1 MDNTNSKSEY
11 KILEKINSPK
21 DLKSLTIS
29 ELSIL
34 SEELRSY
41 IIETVKKT
49 GGHLAPSLGV
59 VELTIALHYVFNTPN
74 DKLIWDVGHQA
85 YAHKVL
91 TGRREALKTIR
102 QYGGISGFCKP
113 SESEYDVFGAG
124 HASTSI
130 SAAIGLA
137 AARDLR
143 GDNNRIAA
151 VIGDGAFTG
160 GLAWE
165 GINNICNIKGQFL
178 VILNDNEM
186 SISRNVGAMSNYLT
200 RIVTSPRYLRFK
212 NQVWNSLALLPK
224 GAGLLRSLGRKSLES
239 LKNFIAPGIV
249 FEEFGFRYYGPI
261 DGHDIKLMVNTLR
274 SVKDLEYPVLLH
286 VITKKG
292 KGMPSAE
299 QNPTKYHGIG
309 PEKSKGSLEEQQN
322 SAPPFLKVF
331 GKIAC
336 EIAENNPKA
345 VFITAAMCEGT
356 GLTEFSKRFPD
367 RYFDV
372 GIAEGHAVTFSG
384 GLATGGY
391 RPVVAIYSTFLQRAY
406 DHIIHDIALQSL
418 PVVFVMDRAGLVGAD
433 GPTHHGAF
441 DLSYINIIPNMIIAA
456 PRNGNEL
463 RDILYTALD
472 QSEKPFAIRYPKAT
486 CEVFDENREPKILK
500 IGSWEV
506 LANGKDVAIL
516 SVGTMTNVAKLSA
529 KLLKA
534 DGISATVIHARF
546 IKPFDE
552 KLLLKVA
559 RSHSLILTI
568 EENTIKGGFGM
579 NINKFI
585 SDSGINCKVISLGI
599 PDNFIEQGYR
609 YILLRNIGLCP
620 EGIVEIIKKQLN

>member
-1 MDNTNSKSEY
+1 MDKTISKSEY

-21 DLKSLTIS
+21 DLKSLTFP

-34 SEELRSY
+34 SEELRNY

-59 VELTIALHYVFNTPN
+59 IELTIAFHYVFNTPE
-74 DKLIWDVGHQA
+74 DKLVWDVGHQA
-85 YAHKVL
+85 YGHKVL

-113 SESEYDVFGAG
+113 SESEYDIFGAG

-130 SAAIGLA
+130 SASVGLA
-137 AARDLR
+137 TVRDLK
-143 GDNNRIAA
+143 GDKNRIAA
-151 VIGDGAFTG
+151 IIGDGAFTG

-186 SISRNVGAMSNYLT
+186 SISRNVGAMSSYLT
-200 RIVTSPRYLRFK
+200 RIVLSPRYLRFK

-224 GAGLLRSLGRKSLES
+224 GTSFFRSLGRKSLES
-239 LKNFIAPGIV
+239 LKNFIAPGLV

-261 DGHDIKLMVNTLR
+261 DGHDIKLLIRTLQ
-274 SVKDLEYPVLLH
+274 SVKDLKYPVLLH
-286 VITKKG
+286 IITKKG
-292 KGMPSAE
+292 KGLLSAE
-299 QNPTKYHGIG
+299 QDPTKYHGIG
-309 PEKSKGSLEEQQN
+309 PLKVKDSLEKKQV
-322 SAPPFLKVF
+322 SAPPFLKAF

-345 VFITAAMCEGT
+345 IFITAAMCEGT
-356 GLTEFSKRFPD
+356 GLVEFSKRFPD

-384 GLATGGY
+384 GLAVGGY

-441 DLSYINIIPNMIIAA
+441 DISYINTIPNMIISA

-463 RDILYTALD
+463 RNILFTALY
-472 QSEKPFAIRYPKAT
+472 QSKKPFAIRYPKAT
-486 CEVFDENREPKILK
+486 CEVFDENRKPKILK

-506 LANGKDVAIL
+506 LVNGKDVAIL
-516 SVGTMTNVAKLSA
+516 SVGTMTNVAKQSVE
-529 KLLKA
+529 LLKV
-534 DGISATVIHARF
+534 DGILPTVIHARF
-546 IKPFDE
+546 VKPFDE
-552 KLLLKVA
+552 KLLLNVA
-559 RSHSLILTI
+559 KSHSLILTI

-579 NINKFI
+579 TISKFI
-585 SDSGINCKVISLGI
+585 SDSKIDCRVISLGI
-599 PDNFIEQGYR
+599 PDNFIEQGDR
-609 YILLRNIGLCP
+609 DLLLGNIGLCP
-620 EGIVEIIKKQLN
+620 EGIAEVIKKNL